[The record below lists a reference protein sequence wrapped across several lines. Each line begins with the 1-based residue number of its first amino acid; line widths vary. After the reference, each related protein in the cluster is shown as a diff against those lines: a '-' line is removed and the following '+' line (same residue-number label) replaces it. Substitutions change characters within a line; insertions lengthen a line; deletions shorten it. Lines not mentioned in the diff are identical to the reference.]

1 MSNRRIG
8 PGATVDGFLIGKLI
22 HSGGMATIWEVSRPD
37 LGLPMLMKVP
47 VLNEGADPAAIV
59 GFEMEQMILPR
70 LIGLHVPKFIA
81 AGDFMVQPHIVM
93 EQIPGE
99 PLLPCLGRLPLSYGE
114 VAAIGA
120 KVAVALDSLHRQHV
134 VHLDVKPSNI
144 MIRSTGE
151 AVLIDYGLS
160 HHDELPDLMAE
171 QFRLPYGTAPYMA
184 PEQVMGHRGDPRSDQ
199 FALGVLMY
207 FFATGTR
214 PFGDPQRLSGLKR
227 RLWWDPPPPRA
238 LRADCP
244 LWLQE
249 IILRCLEVNPA
260 WRYPTGAQLAFD
272 LMNPDQ
278 VKLTGRSEKLNRDSF
293 ATVLKRRFSE
303 DPTAPSRI
311 ETITSFG
318 ANAPIIAVA
327 IDLTETSG
335 LLAEALRVAVAQILA
350 SLPGA
355 RVACLNVLKQGVIT
369 IDTTLDDEGRNK
381 HVQRLVELK
390 HWAEPLKLE
399 EGRVSF
405 QVLEAPHAA
414 AAILRYAR
422 ANFVD
427 HIVMGARA
435 SSARRTLLGSVSGE
449 VATHAPCTVTV
460 VRTRRHR
467 RTEYGEGLNEQAEDS
482 WTVG

>member
-1 MSNRRIG
+1 MRSQRIKSG
-8 PGATVDGFLIGKLI
+8 VTVDGFIIGKLI
-22 HSGGMATIWEVSRPD
+22 HSGGMATLWEVSHPD
-37 LGLPMLMKVP
+37 FDMKLLMKAP

-70 LIGLHVPKFIA
+70 LAGPHVPKFIV
-81 AGDFMVQPHIVM
+81 AGDFLVQPYIVM
-93 EQIPGE
+93 EEIPGN
-99 PLLPCLGRLPLSYGE
+99 PLLPYIKRLPLPYGE
-114 VAAIGA
+114 VAALGA
-120 KVAVALDSLHRQHV
+120 KVAVALDSLHSQHV

-144 MIRSTGE
+144 MFRPSGE
-151 AVLIDYGLS
+151 AVLLDYGLS

-238 LRADCP
+238 LRPDFP

-260 WRYPTGAQLAFD
+260 WRYPTSAQLAFE

-278 VKLTGRSEKLNRDSF
+278 VKLTGRSEKLRRDSF
-293 ATVLKRRFSE
+293 TTVLKRRFSE
-303 DPTAPSRI
+303 DGTAQSRI
-311 ETITSFG
+311 GTIASFG
-318 ANAPIIAVA
+318 TNAPIIAVA
-327 IDLTETSG
+327 IDLTDTSG
-335 LLAEALRVAVAQILA
+335 PLAEALRMTVAQILA

-369 IDTTLDDEGRNK
+369 IDTTLDEKGRSK

-390 HWAEPLKLE
+390 HWAEPLKFE

-405 QVLEAPHAA
+405 HVLEAPNTA

-422 ANFVD
+422 DNFVD

-467 RTEYGEGLNEQAEDS
+467 RTEYGEGPNERSEDS

>member
-1 MSNRRIG
+1 MGAQRIR
-8 PGATVDGFLIGKLI
+8 PGDIVDGFLIGKLV
-22 HSGGMATIWEVSRPD
+22 HSGGMSTIWEVSRSD
-37 LGLPMLMKVP
+37 LDLPMLMKVP
-47 VLNEGADPAAIV
+47 VLSEGTDPAAIV

-70 LIGLHVPKFIA
+70 LVGPHVPRFIA
-81 AGDFMVQPHIVM
+81 AGDFMVQPYIVM
-93 EQIPGE
+93 EQVPGT
-99 PLLPCLGRLPLSYGE
+99 PLLPYLGRLPLAYGE
-114 VAAIGA
+114 VASIGA
-120 KVAVALDSLHRQHV
+120 KVAAALDSLHRQHV

-144 MIRSTGE
+144 IIRPSGE
-151 AVLIDYGLS
+151 AVLIDFGLS
-160 HHDELPDLMAE
+160 RHDELPDLMAE

-207 FFATGTR
+207 FFATGSR

-238 LRADCP
+238 LNAGFP
-244 LWLQE
+244 PWLQE
-249 IILRCLEVNPA
+249 VILRCLEVNPA
-260 WRYPTGAQLAFD
+260 WRYPTGAQLAFE

-278 VKLTGRSEKLNRDSF
+278 VKLTGRSERLKRDSF
-293 ATVLKRRFSE
+293 TAVLKRRFSE
-303 DPTAPSRI
+303 QSIEPSRMG
-311 ETITSFG
+311 TIASFG

-327 IDLTETSG
+327 IDIAETSAP
-335 LLAEALRVAVAQILA
+335 LAEALRTAVAQILA

-405 QVLEAPHAA
+405 QVLEAPVAA

-422 ANFVD
+422 ANLVD

-460 VRTRRHR
+460 VRVRRHR
-467 RTEYGEGLNEQAEDS
+467 RTDYGEGPNEQAEDS